1 MEKWELFLA
10 FVMPEWYLAPLTM
23 SVFQQTTPSA
33 TNQPTKNN
41 KGNTEKETRECT
53 KIQCKRMVA
62 VEGGEATTNRTM
74 NVIVVTT
81 TSSNAA
87 TTILMS
93 PTVVLL
99 VVL

>member
-62 VEGGEATTNRTM
+62 VGGEATTKRTM